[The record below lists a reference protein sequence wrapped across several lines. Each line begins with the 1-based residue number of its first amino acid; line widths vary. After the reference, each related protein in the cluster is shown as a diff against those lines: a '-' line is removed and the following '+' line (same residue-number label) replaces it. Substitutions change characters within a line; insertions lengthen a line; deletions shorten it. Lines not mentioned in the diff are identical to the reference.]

1 MVYTFYTCTKNIH
14 VLCKMYIDY
23 KYQLSHVIT
32 KYIRKH
38 FEYHY
43 IMILRFH
50 TRRFANEQNSAHSLV
65 ATYGQTDQVHAICV
79 LVYIFESIRFSVSI
93 NHRVLVCK
101 S

>member
-32 KYIRKH
+32 KYIRKQ

-43 IMILRFH
+43 IIMILRFH
-50 TRRFANEQNSAHSLV
+50 TRKFANEQNSMHTVWLQHMGKLIRSTLFEYWFASL
-65 ATYGQTDQVHAICV
+65 
-79 LVYIFESIRFSVSI
+79 
-93 NHRVLVCK
+93 NP
-101 S
+101 